1 MIDRHLTD
9 DELQSYLDGD
19 PLSDREWV
27 ENHLRVCDRCREEL
41 ARYEQLY
48 MELAKDVGHELSPDF
63 ADSVISRV
71 PERPAP
77 HPRWQPAHIL
87 ALILGAIAGLSALV
101 YFVGLK
107 EATEFIVG
115 VGARSGEAAALFYD
129 AALGLLFTLN
139 VDAHLFLYA
148 VLILVFVVTL
158 DHILPHW
165 RKLAFRA
172 K

>member
-27 ENHLRVCDRCREEL
+27 EDHLRVCDRCREEL

-48 MELAKDVGHELSPDF
+48 MELAEDEGYELSPDF
-63 ADSVISRV
+63 EDSVISGL
-71 PERPAP
+71 PERPVP
-77 HPRWQPAHIL
+77 RPRWQPAHIL
-87 ALILGAIAGLSALV
+87 ALILGAIASLSALV
-101 YFVGLK
+101 YFIGLK
-107 EATEFIVG
+107 EAGELIVG
-115 VGARSGEAAALFYD
+115 IGARFGEAAALFYD
-129 AALGLLFTLN
+129 AALGLLLTLN

-148 VLILVFVVTL
+148 VLILVFVVTM

-165 RKLAFRA
+165 KKLAFRA

>member
-48 MELAKDVGHELSPDF
+48 TELAKDEGHELSPDF
-63 ADSVISRV
+63 SESVVSRV
-71 PERPAP
+71 GERPAP

-101 YFVGLK
+101 CFVGLK
-107 EATEFIVG
+107 EAGELIVG
-115 VGARSGEAAALFYD
+115 IGARFGEAASLFHD
-129 AALGLLFTLN
+129 AALGLLLTLN

-148 VLILVFVVTL
+148 VLILVFIVTM
-158 DHILPHW
+158 DSILPHW
-165 RKLAFRA
+165 KKLAFRA

>member
-9 DELQSYLDGD
+9 DELQSYLDGH

-27 ENHLRVCDRCREEL
+27 EKHLRVCDRCREEL

-48 MELAKDVGHELSPDF
+48 MELAEDKGHELSPDF
-63 ADSVISRV
+63 ADSVISRL

-77 HPRWQPAHIL
+77 RPRWQPAHIL
-87 ALILGAIAGLSALV
+87 ALILGAIAGLSALA

-107 EATEFIVG
+107 ATGKSIVG
-115 VGARSGEAAALFYD
+115 IGARFGEAAALFYN
-129 AALGLLFTLN
+129 AALGLLSTLN
-139 VDAHLFLYA
+139 VDPHLFLYA
-148 VLILVFVVTL
+148 FLISVFVVTM
-158 DHILPHW
+158 DYIFPHW
-165 RKLAFRA
+165 KKVAFRA